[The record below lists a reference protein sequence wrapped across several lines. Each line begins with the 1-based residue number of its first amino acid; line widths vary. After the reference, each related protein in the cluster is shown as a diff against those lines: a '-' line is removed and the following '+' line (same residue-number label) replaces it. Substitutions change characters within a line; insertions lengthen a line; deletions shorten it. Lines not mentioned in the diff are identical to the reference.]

1 MLLLRGEH
9 FSRPCQTA
17 PTFHILSRWSLSP
30 PVQSCLC
37 SAHEQSRVVLGN
49 FSPRTEK
56 VMASW
61 STGPAQECDVVMQG
75 TGSERRWHLEGSL
88 CRAFSSAACRPWRQG
103 CCFLGS
109 WVIHLSFCCIHHTDS
124 SLRSPWMVN
133 ESPLLPCNV
142 NLNTSCCCLTVKA
155 FQRCSIRSA
164 QVTAAPG
171 KSAYI
176 VFFFSSI
183 ISFVVI

>member
-1 MLLLRGEH
+1 MLHLITYIMLLLRGEH

-109 WVIHLSFCCIHHTDS
+109 WVIHLRFCCIHHTDS
-124 SLRSPWMVN
+124 SLA
-133 ESPLLPCNV
+133 PLGWLMKVHYSLAMLISILP
-142 NLNTSCCCLTVKA
+142 
-155 FQRCSIRSA
+155 
-164 QVTAAPG
+164 AA
-171 KSAYI
+171 
-176 VFFFSSI
+176 V
-183 ISFVVI
+183 